1 MELEELIKANSLE
14 DINSTDVDIIYNYV
28 NSIIGTLTSEELL
41 FWDNLLEII
50 DPEYKNISD
59 EQ

>member
-14 DINSTDVDIIYNYV
+14 DINSTDIDIIYNYV